1 MVPAQAVCYR
11 SRPVGGAIGGI
22 SVKAILERLGALS
35 RQLNG
40 LLFALIA
47 VVGLAVSDSKA
58 TAELD
63 LNDRSAMMQLGDYLL
78 RCVITFE
85 FLGLKA
91 SDDQQ
96 RTALEQSKSEYS
108 TAVLHLY
115 KLLKV
120 RDGEA
125 LARRRWTA
133 VFDQVKW
140 EYDHD
145 RLHVEL
151 KICTRIEAAQRE
163 LMAHYRLEQKQ
174 GENGVQ

>member
-1 MVPAQAVCYR
+1 MR
-11 SRPVGGAIGGI
+11 
-22 SVKAILERLGALS
+22 K
-35 RQLNG
+35 
-40 LLFALIA
+40 LLFLLTA
-47 VVGLAVSDSKA
+47 VVGLTVLVFKA
-58 TAELD
+58 TAQLNLD
-63 LNDRSAMMQLGDYLL
+63 DRPAMMQLGDNLL

-96 RTALEQSKSEYS
+96 RAALDQRKSEYS
-108 TAVLHLY
+108 TSVLHLY

-120 RDGEA
+120 RDEEA
-125 LARRRWTA
+125 LARRRWSA
-133 VFDQVKW
+133 MFEHVKW
-140 EYDHD
+140 ADKND

-174 GENGVQ
+174 GGNGVQ

>member
-1 MVPAQAVCYR
+1 MLG
-11 SRPVGGAIGGI
+11 SF
-22 SVKAILERLGALS
+22 GALS
-35 RQLNG
+35 RQMNG

-47 VVGLAVSDSKA
+47 VVGLAVSGSKA

-63 LNDRSAMMQLGDYLL
+63 LNDRSAMMQLGDFLL

-96 RTALEQSKSEYS
+96 RMALEQSRDEYS
-108 TAVLHLY
+108 TAALHLY

-120 RDGEA
+120 RDEEA
-125 LARRRWTA
+125 LARRRWNA

-140 EYDHD
+140 ADEHD
-145 RLHVEL
+145 RLHVEM

-163 LMAHYRLEQKQ
+163 LMAHYLLEQKQ
-174 GENGVQ
+174 GDNGVQ